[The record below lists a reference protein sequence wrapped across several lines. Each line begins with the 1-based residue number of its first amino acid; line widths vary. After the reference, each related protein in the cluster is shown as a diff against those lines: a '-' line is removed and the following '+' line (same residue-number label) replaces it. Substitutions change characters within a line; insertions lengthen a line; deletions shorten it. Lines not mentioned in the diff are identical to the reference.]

1 MKKMLGK
8 ESKLFGTVQ
17 VVRGMR
23 EFDDRVFEEHV
34 QHCIHIP
41 TSNPNH
47 TTLHTAKKKIKL
59 NM

>member
-34 QHCIHIP
+34 QHCMYLADMQ
-41 TSNPNH
+41 TNEE
-47 TTLHTAKKKIKL
+47 L
-59 NM
+59 MC